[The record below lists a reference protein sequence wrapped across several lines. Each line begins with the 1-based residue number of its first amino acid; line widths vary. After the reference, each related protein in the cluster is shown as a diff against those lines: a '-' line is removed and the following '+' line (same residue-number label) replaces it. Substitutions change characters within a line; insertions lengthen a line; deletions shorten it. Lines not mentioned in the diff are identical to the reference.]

1 MHDRFF
7 LKPYQSVIY
16 SSQNPLLAIWTWLW
30 LWLCIF
36 CSLTGV
42 YRISRIKAML
52 LRLSWCGAA
61 STVEHSAEE
70 QEEPRNTE
78 TAAAWNF
85 LSIYVHLHFWVCF
98 ALALRNSNK
107 SGEVETYKVCKKGV
121 WMSHKNVPITVYI
134 GLFSSS
140 AIQEV
145 SKIPNSNQMTCFFL
159 LSQYVLGTFLQ
170 AFLFVMY

>member
-1 MHDRFF
+1 MNLSHNLKVSKNMVAMLAVNPQTEFWGFYWIWKILGKPKNITVRHTNQKMNRNQHKGCDRNMPDHFF
-7 LKPYQSVIY
+7 FKPYQSVIY

-61 STVEHSAEE
+61 STVVEHSAEE

-85 LSIYVHLHFWVCF
+85 LCMYVHLHFSKH
-98 ALALRNSNK
+98 ALL
-107 SGEVETYKVCKKGV
+107 
-121 WMSHKNVPITVYI
+121 
-134 GLFSSS
+134 
-140 AIQEV
+140 
-145 SKIPNSNQMTCFFL
+145 
-159 LSQYVLGTFLQ
+159 
-170 AFLFVMY
+170 